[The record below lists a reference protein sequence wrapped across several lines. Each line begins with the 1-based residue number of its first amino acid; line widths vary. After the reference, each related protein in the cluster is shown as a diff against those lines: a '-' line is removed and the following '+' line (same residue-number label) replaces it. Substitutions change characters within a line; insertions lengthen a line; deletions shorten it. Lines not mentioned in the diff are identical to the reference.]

1 MIFDEDSGSCVKPR
15 ASERAVCGALPAHL
29 REGCLNHL
37 SDLGGFD
44 AVVNEELRRGF
55 VRNRVTTPL
64 ATSNLFRK
72 VHGGYLMYLVDVTA
86 CMAGYTLGKH
96 NVTQQT
102 SLNFIRGVEVGD
114 CVAVE
119 ARAVHDGSSTA
130 LVETRI
136 VDSAGRTCVLATVSL
151 FFVGPV
157 DPAAPPPEPYF
168 PRNPGVQAFSSGGPS
183 ESPV

>member
-1 MIFDEDSGSCVKPR
+1 MISGRDIGAP
-15 ASERAVCGALPAHL
+15 ASPAACRCAAGDALPAHL

-44 AVVNEELRRGF
+44 AVANEELRRGF
-55 VRNRVTTPL
+55 ARNLVTPPP
-64 ATSNLFRK
+64 AASNLFGK

-86 CMAGYTLGKH
+86 CMAGYTLGKR

-114 CVAVE
+114 RVAVE

-130 LVETRI
+130 LVEARI
-136 VDSAGRTCVLATVSL
+136 VDSAGRTCVLATVGL

-157 DPAAPPPEPYF
+157 DPLAPPPAPYF
-168 PRNPGVQAFSSGGPS
+168 PRNPGIGQGAGIAPA
-183 ESPV
+183 